1 MQAITP
7 ALTPHGEPMY
17 VQIYRYV
24 AAEISRGRLKEGDRL
39 PGKRALCA
47 HLKVSLSTVENA
59 YALLVAEG
67 YVRTEDRRGFFVE
80 QVLPLHGQDAKAP
93 EIPVPETARADAP
106 RFDLSTSSVD
116 TGAFPYLTW
125 TRLMRETLRNHQELL
140 SNGDPTG
147 EPELRQALCDF
158 LYRRRGVRC
167 VPGQIVVGAGI
178 DYLLMQ
184 LMYLL
189 PADASLAVEDP
200 GYQGA
205 ARAARLQG
213 RAIVPVP
220 VDAQGM
226 AVDRLARSDASI
238 AYVTPSHQFPMGV
251 TMPIG
256 RRTQL
261 LHWAQDKPERYIIE
275 DDYDSEFR
283 HQLRPVPAI
292 AGLHDGGRVI
302 YLGTFSRSLAP
313 SLRIAYMVLPPPLAQ
328 AYKRLLSAG
337 GCTVSRFE
345 QQTLAR
351 FIAEGHYARHL
362 RRMGI
367 VYARRCQALCDALLE
382 IPGASIQGE
391 EAGLHFLLSIPGKT
405 EAALVRGAAS
415 IGVPLRG
422 LSAYSARAKTN
433 PATLVVG
440 YAGLADN
447 QVAAAVAA
455 LRQAW
460 RL

>member
-1 MQAITP
+1 MQTITP
-7 ALTPHGEPMY
+7 TLTQYGDPLY

-24 AAEISRGRLKEGDRL
+24 ANEIATGRLKSGDRL

-47 HLKVSLSTVENA
+47 HLRVSLSTVENA

-67 YVRTEDRRGFFVE
+67 YLRAEDRRGFFVE
-80 QVLPLHGQDAKAP
+80 PVMPLWRAVPSEPTAVVRAAP
-93 EIPVPETARADAP
+93 DPAQRY
-106 RFDLSTSSVD
+106 DLSTSSVD

-125 TRLMRETLRNHQELL
+125 SRLMRETLRNHRELL
-140 SNGDPTG
+140 SNGDATG
-147 EPELRQALCDF
+147 EGELREALCNF
-158 LYRRRGVRC
+158 LYRRRGVQC
-167 VPGQIVVGAGI
+167 EPEQIVVGAGV
-178 DYLLMQ
+178 DFLLTQ

-189 PADASLAVEDP
+189 VPDAALAVEDP

-205 ARAARLQG
+205 ARVARLHH
-213 RAIVPVP
+213 RLVVPLP

-226 AVDRLARSDASI
+226 TVEALARSGADI

-261 LHWAQDKPERYIIE
+261 LHWAQEQPGRYIIE

-283 HQLRPVPAI
+283 HLLRPVPAI
-292 AGLHDGGRVI
+292 AGLHGGGRVI

-313 SLRIAYMVLPPPLAQ
+313 SLRIAYMVLPPPLSLL
-328 AYKRLLSAG
+328 YRRLLSAG

-345 QQTLAR
+345 QLTLAR
-351 FIAEGHYARHL
+351 FVAQGHYAQHL

-367 VYARRCQALCDALLE
+367 VYARRCAALCDALSL
-382 IPGASIQGE
+382 IPGARIQGE
-391 EAGLHFLLSIPGKT
+391 EAGLHFLLTISGKT
-405 EAALVRGAAS
+405 EAELVRGAEEN
-415 IGVPLRG
+415 GVALRG
-422 LSAYSARAKTN
+422 LSGFCAQIKPY
-433 PATLVVG
+433 PATVVVG
-440 YAGLADN
+440 YAGLKDD
-447 QVAAAVAA
+447 QVRDAVGL